1 LVGNKSVGR
10 IGHMSEDNIKIHSAE
25 IGYGLDSAGSEQ
37 RQVMGCFEHGNNI
50 FWVSWKAVNFTRGR
64 TVVSH

>member
-1 LVGNKSVGR
+1 
-10 IGHMSEDNIKIHSAE
+10 MSEDNIKIHSAE